1 MPATILDETGHRGE
15 TEYEFQLLAEYF
27 EVSETAINE
36 IERSETKRLEEA
48 HAEADDDT
56 KVALAGRGVLGA
68 CTKIRARVSASTSV
82 RIHDSTMQSVR
93 DSCAGTVRGA
103 G

>member
-68 CTKIRARVSASTSV
+68 CTKIRARVSASTFV
-82 RIHDSTMQSVR
+82 MDS
-93 DSCAGTVRGA
+93 
-103 G
+103 

>member
-36 IERSETKRLEEA
+36 IERS
-48 HAEADDDT
+48 AEADDDT

-82 RIHDSTMQSVR
+82 RIHNSTMQSVR